1 MFKRLITAISL
12 FVIGLKDK
20 RLNIHTAELM
30 LGVFGFL
37 EIVVKEKKPFMTRL
51 FIIMPDGDKK
61 DVISLWACSGVN
73 NDPTKRI
80 EELLKEIEE
89 LKKLV
94 EVK

>member
-12 FVIGLKDK
+12 FIIGLKNEK
-20 RLNIHTAELM
+20 VNVHTAELM

-37 EIVVKEKKPFMTRL
+37 ETVVKEKKPYMTRL
-51 FIIMPDGDKK
+51 FVILPDGSKQ
-61 DVISLWACSGVN
+61 DVVSLWACSGVN

-94 EVK
+94 